1 MNKKIFFTFIGIL
14 IVVFIIFI
22 NREFSFQRII
32 QLNLFYLI
40 ILIILSIL
48 INLICG
54 LRWGFIVNLL
64 EGKKILPYRKF
75 LFYYTLSVFI
85 SIYSFQE
92 LSNFATRLGSLTLE
106 KVSIQN
112 SINAYLIEK
121 TLNFFNLISIC
132 WISILYFLKILPIP
146 IIWPIAIFSFFIFY
160 FLINNKKLNI
170 LKIIFY
176 LNKIFLI
183 VIKKLHL
190 LNKNFDLNSLN
201 NNWSLLFSSPQIKK
215 LYSLSIIKFILNIL
229 LIYFTFK
236 IFHINISFLN
246 VFLAVPLVD
255 LGMLFA
261 FTPGALGIFEG
272 GWFIILKILTFSPL
286 DINTFLIGGRLTS
299 LIAILSSTLFFYLLF
314 LTIRGENKIKNDN

>member
-1 MNKKIFFTFIGIL
+1 MLDKY
-14 IVVFIIFI
+14 IV
-22 NREFSFQRII
+22 
-32 QLNLFYLI
+32 
-40 ILIILSIL
+40 
-48 INLICG
+48 
-54 LRWGFIVNLL
+54 
-64 EGKKILPYRKF
+64 
-75 LFYYTLSVFI
+75 
-85 SIYSFQE
+85 
-92 LSNFATRLGSLTLE
+92 
-106 KVSIQN
+106 
-112 SINAYLIEK
+112 
-121 TLNFFNLISIC
+121 
-132 WISILYFLKILPIP
+132 KILPIP
-146 IIWPIAIFSFFIFY
+146 IIWPIVIFSFFIFY
-160 FLINNKKLNI
+160 FLINNKKSNI

-236 IFHINISFLN
+236 TFHINISFLN

-255 LGMLFA
+255 LSMLFA

-272 GWFIILKILTFSPL
+272 GWFIILKILAFSPM
-286 DINTFLIGGRLTS
+286 DINTFIIGGRLTS

-314 LTIRGENKIKNDN
+314 LTIRRENKITNDS